1 MKTLD
6 EIISEIKKDYEQP
19 EHQEKMKFYG
29 QRALSELR
37 DHNYYTVT
45 PHGGEATMFYPFDVS
60 LHEDG
65 LIHPAPFHNHNFFE
79 LVYVY
84 RGNCINVSSG
94 IEAHMQEKDLL
105 FMTPDTLHY
114 LRVPDQ
120 SSIIFNFLITKD
132 VFRQSMFSLMSN
144 DVLSNFVISYFY
156 QLQKS
161 VDFLILNRTD
171 DSPIYSILHRLIQ
184 EYYQPQPGY
193 EKILEAG
200 LIEVFLYMSRIL
212 SSQFTPSGQLPTSQF
227 LSSIILYIQKNYS
240 TVTLKEVAY
249 TFGYTEKYIS
259 RCIKKELKTSF
270 SDFIKDIRLTHAAQY
285 LSKTTMSVEQIAQMV
300 GYQNMTYF
308 YSIFRNK
315 FQMSPKEYRLADFQ
329 HTESDVSLQR
339 P

>member
-1 MKTLD
+1 MKTID
-6 EIISEIKKDYEQP
+6 EIISDIKKDYEQP
-19 EHQEKMKFYG
+19 EHQEKMKFYA
-29 QRALSELR
+29 QRALSELKE
-37 DHNYYTVT
+37 HGHYTIT
-45 PHGGEATMFYPFDVS
+45 PQGGEAAIFYPFDIS
-60 LHEDG
+60 IHEEG
-65 LIHPAPFHNHNFFE
+65 LTHPAPFHNHNFFE

-84 RGNCINVSSG
+84 KGSCINVSAG
-94 IEAHMQEKDLL
+94 IESHMQEKDLL

-114 LRVPDQ
+114 LKVPNK

-132 VFRQSMFSLMSN
+132 VFQQSMFALMSN
-144 DVLSNFVISYFY
+144 DVLSNFVINYFY
-156 QLQKS
+156 QFQKS

-171 DSPIYSILHRLIQ
+171 DSPIYAILQRLIQ

-212 SSQFTPSGQLPTSQF
+212 SRQFTPSGLLPTSQF

-259 RCIKKELKTSF
+259 RSMKRELNTSF
-270 SDFIKDIRLTHAAQY
+270 SEFIKDIRLNHAAQY
-285 LSKTTMSVEQIAQMV
+285 LSKTTLSIEQVAQTV

-308 YSIFRNK
+308 YTIFRNK
-315 FQMSPKEYRLADFQ
+315 FQMSPKEYRHAASQ
-329 HTESDVSLQR
+329 HPQA
-339 P
+339 

>member
-1 MKTLD
+1 MKTID
-6 EIISEIKKDYEQP
+6 EIISDIKKDYAQP
-19 EHQEKMKFYG
+19 EHQNKMKFYA
-29 QRALSELR
+29 QRALSELK

-45 PHGGEATMFYPFDVS
+45 PRGGEGAVFYPFDVS
-60 LHEDG
+60 LHENT
-65 LIHPAPFHNHNFFE
+65 LTHPAPFHNHNFFE

-84 RGNCINVSSG
+84 KGSCINVSSR
-94 IEAHMQEKDLL
+94 IESHMQEKDLL

-114 LRVPDQ
+114 LKAPSD
-120 SSIIFNFLITKD
+120 SSVIFNFLITKD
-132 VFRQSMFSLMSN
+132 VFQQSMFSLMSN

-156 QLQKS
+156 QFQKS
-161 VDFLILNRTD
+161 VDFLILNRTE
-171 DSPIYSILHRLIQ
+171 DSPIYGILHRLIQ

-212 SSQFTPSGQLPTSQF
+212 SSQFTPSDQLPTSQF

-259 RCIKKELKTSF
+259 RCMKKELNTSF
-270 SDFIKDIRLTHAAQY
+270 SDFIKDIRLNHAAQY
-285 LSKTTMSVEQIAQMV
+285 LSKTTMSVEQVAQMV

-308 YSIFRNK
+308 YSIFRSK
-315 FQMSPKEYRLADFQ
+315 FQMSPKEYRLQKTSFSV
-329 HTESDVSLQR
+329 TN